1 MPVFVSE
8 DGRAS
13 SELSHK
19 EAQKVKPQEGTL
31 KSYHLGL
38 SDFKPFLTGFSC
50 FFGSVV
56 AGVVVVV
63 VVLAGL
69 AGAG

>member
-8 DGRAS
+8 DGHAS

-19 EAQKVKPQEGTL
+19 KAQ
-31 KSYHLGL
+31 SDYHLGL

-50 FFGSVV
+50 FSCFLLASV
-56 AGVVVVV
+56 AGAVVVVV
-63 VVLAGL
+63 VGVVVV